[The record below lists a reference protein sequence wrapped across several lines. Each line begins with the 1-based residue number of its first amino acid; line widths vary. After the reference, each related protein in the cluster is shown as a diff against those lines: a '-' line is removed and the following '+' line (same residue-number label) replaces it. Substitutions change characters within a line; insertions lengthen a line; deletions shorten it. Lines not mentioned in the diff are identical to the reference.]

1 MLLLL
6 QLSVLLWDTAYPQKT
21 STATLTL
28 SISRNENPPK
38 WSKPDYKVKVNDR
51 YKLGDEI
58 VTVKATDEDKVTR
71 AKFRIVYVC
80 RYVKIFSESVCLLGT
95 IFTKDSPAAIHWRK
109 IDAFKCFM

>member
-1 MLLLL
+1 MLLLF

-38 WSKPDYKVKVNDR
+38 WSKSDYRVKANDR

-58 VTVKATDEDKVTR
+58 VTVKATDKDKVNR
-71 AKFRIVYVC
+71 ANIRIANVR
-80 RYVKIFSESVCLLGT
+80 RYVKSFSESVFLLGT
-95 IFTKDSPAAIHWRK
+95 RFTRIPLL
-109 IDAFKCFM
+109 